1 MLIVCSDMETLQ
13 KATHCKLMKQ
23 EMKLVYMKS
32 YSQVYYTNTTS
43 SRYR

>member
-23 EMKLVYMKS
+23 EVKPVQGLLHLP
-32 YSQVYYTNTTS
+32 TTFS
-43 SRYR
+43 SLLY